1 MVLAGSRAGIPNLLE
16 VREKVIASAKALGL
30 EVDVRRLDAS
40 TATVQAAALA
50 VGCKD
55 AQIAKSLVFVAD
67 GDPVVCIASGAHRVD
82 MDRLADVLDV
92 AEVRQAT
99 PEEVRA
105 ATGFSVG
112 GVPPFGHGLSVV
124 FDKRCWNTIEC
135 GRPAATATACSRWTP
150 RHWPAARR
158 PPSPRSPRPGGRC
171 TPWR

>member
-1 MVLAGSRAGIPNLLE
+1 M
-16 VREKVIASAKALGL
+16 REKVIASAKALGL

-50 VGCKD
+50 VGCED

-112 GVPPFGHGLSVV
+112 GVPPFGHGLPVV
-124 FDKRCWNTIEC
+124 FDQTLLEHDRVW
-135 GRPAATATACSRWTP
+135 AAGGDGHSLFEIDPKALAGCTSATVAP
-150 RHWPAARR
+150 VA
-158 PPSPRSPRPGGRC
+158 
-171 TPWR
+171 